1 MAGKFHWLLG
11 LALPCSASALPHQ
24 LSRRV
29 SKLAMPHLFQMGSS
43 LGPRLGLWSSPLLPH
58 SSPGSAH
65 LAHGPKYQLYV
76 DNSPPFI
83 SSPDLSCRR
92 QLEHPSPLNH
102 LHLDVRE
109 TLRLSE
115 PKMELLVF
123 SQTHLP
129 QPFPSSILP
138 SVQVNALKSSL
149 TLLPTHK
156 ASKNTFHSASKTCPK
171 FIHSHHHQK
180 LPRWLEQPSA
190 FAWTATVASYQSSC
204 AHPFPSNTGARGIP
218 KNPVRPCHC
227 SVQSPPLAPR
237 FTQSQSSLMAQ
248 GLA

>member
-1 MAGKFHWLLG
+1 M
-11 LALPCSASALPHQ
+11 PCSASALPHQ